1 MLIYNYR
8 YFLFSE
14 HDFKNICFYLG
25 DNILPLTVT
34 CYWLINGWR
43 QASTFKNELFSWVDR
58 KSCPLH
64 ITVVDI
70 CTVVD
75 SKFSSNNYKLQSA
88 FEKEKKSICVAFRV
102 YVTEICWGCWYSKI
116 SNAREILK
124 YSVYVTNIWK
134 CISRKLILKLRLA
147 IAFYN

>member
-1 MLIYNYR
+1 MDAMPRKQPLLVTTDLLEMLIDNYR

-34 CYWLINGWR
+34 CDWLINGWR
-43 QASTFKNELFSWVDR
+43 QASTFRNELFSWVDR

-102 YVTEICWGCWYSKI
+102 YVTEICLGM
-116 SNAREILK
+116 L
-124 YSVYVTNIWK
+124 V
-134 CISRKLILKLRLA
+134 
-147 IAFYN
+147 